1 LITEINFEQWMHSLF
16 VKRWYCCLRTLE
28 ISVRSVNDAIA
39 FVSRYMLLKNNDPNL
54 LPSLRKIS
62 VKVLFP
68 GCDVTQT
75 ELQEMEQLRSMVIS
89 IGNTSLT
96 TFVNTA
102 GWFL

>member
-1 LITEINFEQWMHSLF
+1 
-16 VKRWYCCLRTLE
+16 
-28 ISVRSVNDAIA
+28 
-39 FVSRYMLLKNNDPNL
+39 MLLKHDDSNL
-54 LPSLRKIS
+54 LPSLREIKIQALLPRY
-62 VKVLFP
+62 VF
-68 GCDVTQT
+68 TQT